1 MNFIKS
7 TSLVMLIFLLNVKI
21 FAGGFLIVMPDAH
34 SNPNNIQLRPGQVN
48 PALFPLESRSTKI
61 ETRIFDQTATTT
73 IDQVFFNPT
82 GRRLEAYF
90 LFPVPKDVVI
100 SKFTMNING
109 KMQEA
114 ELLDADKARQIY
126 EQIVRKAQDPAL
138 LEYYNRGMFRVRIFP
153 IEPNSEQ
160 RIQLTYSETLQRD
173 NGTISYSF
181 PLNTS
186 KYSAKPLNNL
196 SMRVIVE
203 GSSKI
208 KTVYCPSH
216 EAEIIRKDDKN
227 ATVGFEMK
235 NVRPDRDFELYYNM
249 DNSKFGFSM
258 LNYKEGKEDGYFF
271 LNISPGMGEVKEI
284 VQKDIVFVMDKSGSM
299 SDKKMDQAKKA
310 LKFCIEN
317 LNQGDRFEL
326 IPFSTE
332 ASPLFGEVSE
342 FNAANKKKAI
352 ERIDELKAIGGT
364 NIDEALQLALA
375 SQKNKND
382 RPFFIIFMTDGK
394 PTIGETQEDALLKK
408 IKEINK
414 NNVRIFTFG
423 IGTDLNTHLLD
434 KMTEMTRGHRSYV
447 LEDEDIEIKVS
458 DFYEKA
464 SSPVLTDVKISFDKA
479 IQISDVYH
487 KELPDMFKGGTL
499 SLMGRYNGSGKS
511 VLTLSGKVNGQE
523 VKYTYELN
531 FEKEQTRHNF
541 IPSLW
546 ASRAVGYLLDQ
557 IRLHGDNKELV
568 DEVVRLAKKHGIIT
582 PYTSYLILEDEAIAA
597 NNNRVRTD
605 DQLLRPRALNAPQIQ
620 SDLQL
625 EEVQVTINSKSD
637 ARKSGKAGV
646 QASKEM
652 QEMNKAENV
661 GATKQG
667 EERLVYKDK
676 SGESHNLGE
685 SISNVRGRAV
695 YQNNNNWLDANIALK
710 AGENNN
716 LKTNRVKFNSEEY
729 FKLMQ
734 KEGAND
740 FLALGR
746 NVRFMMDN
754 EVFEVYE

>member
-1 MNFIKS
+1 MKFYKLL
-7 TSLVMLIFLLNVKI
+7 SLLTLLLLGAKT

-34 SNPNNIQLRPGQVN
+34 SNPNNLQLRPGQVN

-61 ETRIFDQTATTT
+61 DTKIFDQTATTT
-73 IDQVFFNPT
+73 IEQVFFNPT

-114 ELLDADKARQIY
+114 ELLDATKAREIY
-126 EQIVRKAQDPAL
+126 EQIVRRAQDPAL

-160 RIQLTYSETLQRD
+160 RIQLTYSETLQKD

-181 PLNTS
+181 PLNTA

-196 SMRVIVE
+196 SLRVSIE

-216 EAEIIRKDDKN
+216 ESEIIRKGDKN
-227 ATVGFEMK
+227 ATVGFEIK

-249 DNSKFGFSM
+249 DNAKFGFSM
-258 LNYKEGKEDGYFF
+258 LNFKESKEDGYFF
-271 LNISPGMGEVKEI
+271 LNISTGLGDAKEI

-342 FNAANKKKAI
+342 FNAENKKKAI
-352 ERIDELKAIGGT
+352 ERIDALKAIGGT
-364 NIDEALQLALA
+364 NIDEAIQLALS
-375 SQKNKND
+375 SQKTKSY

-394 PTIGETQEDALLKK
+394 PTIGETQEEALLSK
-408 IKEINK
+408 IKGLNK
-414 NNVRIFTFG
+414 NNIRIFTFG

-434 KMTEMTRGHRSYV
+434 KMTEMTRGHRAYV

-479 IQISDVYH
+479 IGVSDVYH
-487 KELPDMFKGGTL
+487 KELPDIFKGGTL
-499 SLMGRYNGSGKS
+499 SLMGRYDGSGKS

-523 VKYTYELN
+523 MKFTYELN
-531 FEKEQTRHNF
+531 FEKEQTRHSF

-557 IRLHGDNKELV
+557 IRLHGENKELV

-605 DQLLRPRALNAPQIQ
+605 DQLLRPRALNAPQIR

-625 EEVQVTINSKSD
+625 EEVQVTINSRSD

-646 QASKEM
+646 QASKEL
-652 QEMNKAENV
+652 QEMNKVENIS
-661 GATKQG
+661 ATKQG

-695 YQNNNNWLDANIALK
+695 YQHSNNWLDANIALN
-710 AGENNN
+710 AAENNN
-716 LKTNRVKFNSEEY
+716 LKTNRVKFNSQEY

-754 EVFEVYE
+754 EIFEVYE

>member
-1 MNFIKS
+1 MKFYNFLS
-7 TSLVMLIFLLNVKI
+7 FLMLLFLSAKTY
-21 FAGGFLIVMPDAH
+21 AGGFLIVMPDAH

-61 ETRIFDQTATTT
+61 DTKIFDQTATTT

-114 ELLDADKARQIY
+114 ELLDATKAREIY
-126 EQIVRKAQDPAL
+126 EQIVRRAQDPAL

-160 RIQLTYSETLQRD
+160 RIQLTYSETLQKD

-181 PLNTS
+181 PLNTA

-196 SMRVIVE
+196 SMRVSIE

-216 EAEIIRKDDKN
+216 ESEIIRKGEKN
-227 ATVGFEMK
+227 ATVGFELK
-235 NVRPDRDFELYYNM
+235 NVRPDRDFEMYFNM
-249 DNSKFGFSM
+249 DNAKFGFSM
-258 LNYKEGKEDGYFF
+258 LNFKEAKEDGYFF
-271 LNISPGMGEVKEI
+271 LNISPGLGDAKEI

-342 FNAANKKKAI
+342 FNTENKKKAI
-352 ERIDELKAIGGT
+352 ERIDALKAIGGT
-364 NIDEALQLALA
+364 NIDEAIQLALS
-375 SQKNKND
+375 SQKSKSE

-394 PTIGETQEDALLKK
+394 PTIGETQEEALLSK
-408 IKEINK
+408 IKGLNK
-414 NNVRIFTFG
+414 NNIRIFTFG

-434 KMTEMTRGHRSYV
+434 KMTEMTRGHRAYV

-479 IQISDVYH
+479 IGISDVYH
-487 KELPDMFKGGTL
+487 KELPDIFKGGTL
-499 SLMGRYNGSGKS
+499 SLMGRYDGSGKS
-511 VLTLSGKVNGQE
+511 MLTLSGKVNGQE
-523 VKYTYELN
+523 VKFTYELN
-531 FEKEQTRHNF
+531 FEKEQNRHSF

-557 IRLHGDNKELV
+557 IRLHGENKELV

-597 NNNRVRTD
+597 NNNRIRTD
-605 DQLLRPRALNAPQIQ
+605 DQLLRPRTLNAPQIQ
-620 SDLQL
+620 RDLQL
-625 EEVQVTINSKSD
+625 EEVQVTINSRSD

-646 QASKEM
+646 QASKEL
-652 QEMNKAENV
+652 QEMNKAENMAV
-661 GATKQG
+661 TKQG

-685 SISNVRGRAV
+685 SISNIRGRAV
-695 YQNNNNWLDANIALK
+695 YQNSNSWLDANIALN
-710 AGENNN
+710 AAENNN
-716 LKTNRVKFNSEEY
+716 LKTNRIKFNSQEY
-729 FKLMQ
+729 FKLME

-746 NVRFMMDN
+746 NVRFMMGN
-754 EVFEVYE
+754 EIFEVYE

>member
-1 MNFIKS
+1 MKFYKLL
-7 TSLVMLIFLLNVKI
+7 SLLTLLLLSAKT

-34 SNPNNIQLRPGQVN
+34 SNPNNLQLRPGQVN

-61 ETRIFDQTATTT
+61 DTKIFDQTATTT
-73 IDQVFFNPT
+73 IEQVFFNPT

-114 ELLDADKARQIY
+114 ELLDATKAREIY
-126 EQIVRKAQDPAL
+126 EQIVRRAQDPAL

-160 RIQLTYSETLQRD
+160 RIQLTYSETLQKD

-181 PLNTS
+181 PLNTA

-196 SMRVIVE
+196 SLRVSIE

-216 EAEIIRKDDKN
+216 ESEIIRKGDKN
-227 ATVGFEMK
+227 ATVGFEIK

-249 DNSKFGFSM
+249 DNAKFGFSM
-258 LNYKEGKEDGYFF
+258 LNFKESKEDGYFF
-271 LNISPGMGEVKEI
+271 LNISPGLGEAKEI

-342 FNAANKKKAI
+342 FNAENKKKAI
-352 ERIDELKAIGGT
+352 ERIDALKAIGGT
-364 NIDEALQLALA
+364 NIDEAIQLALS
-375 SQKNKND
+375 SQKTKSD

-394 PTIGETQEDALLKK
+394 PTIGETQEEALLSK
-408 IKEINK
+408 IKGLNK
-414 NNVRIFTFG
+414 NNIRIFTFG

-434 KMTEMTRGHRSYV
+434 KMTEMTRGHRAYV

-479 IQISDVYH
+479 IGVSDVYH
-487 KELPDMFKGGTL
+487 KELPDIFKGGTL
-499 SLMGRYNGSGKS
+499 SLMGRYDGSGKS

-523 VKYTYELN
+523 MKFTYELN
-531 FEKEQTRHNF
+531 FEKEQTRHSF

-557 IRLHGDNKELV
+557 IRLHGENKELV

-605 DQLLRPRALNAPQIQ
+605 DQLLRPRALNAPQIR

-625 EEVQVTINSKSD
+625 EEVQVTINSRSD

-646 QASKEM
+646 QASKEL
-652 QEMNKAENV
+652 QEMNKVENIS
-661 GATKQG
+661 ATKQG

-695 YQNNNNWLDANIALK
+695 YQNSNNWLDANIALN
-710 AGENNN
+710 AAESNN
-716 LKTNRVKFNSEEY
+716 LKTNRVKFNSQEY

-754 EVFEVYE
+754 EIFEVYE